1 MKNIRG
7 GFQRASDFLRDVGVE
22 MRKTS
27 WPSRRELVESTVVV
41 LVFIALLS
49 AFISLSD
56 WVILSAL
63 RWITNAG

>member
-1 MKNIRG
+1 MKNIRNG
-7 GFQRASDFLRDVGVE
+7 VRQAGDFLREVGVE

-41 LVFIALLS
+41 LAFIALLS